1 MGNSMISSDF
11 LGTLLKAE
19 LRLNLSLSTGAAT
32 FSLRVSTSGY
42 NIGKSWLCRNIFF
55 SLSLAFSLGREKD
68 LPTISS
74 TPDYEELWMPLVEV
88 VLSFIKLLISL

>member
-1 MGNSMISSDF
+1 MISSDF

-42 NIGKSWLCRNIFF
+42 NIGKS
-55 SLSLAFSLGREKD
+55 
-68 LPTISS
+68 
-74 TPDYEELWMPLVEV
+74 
-88 VLSFIKLLISL
+88 